1 MARKLRVQ
9 YEGAFYHVV
18 NRGNYRRDVFESPDA
33 AQAFVSVLEE
43 ATLAYGWK
51 CHSYAVMRNHYHIVL
66 ETPQP
71 NLVAGMHW
79 LQGTLA
85 TRFNR
90 FRSEHGHL
98 FQGRYHAG
106 LIEDCRILGHVV
118 DYVHLNPVRAG
129 IVPGNQASLF
139 RWSSLGRFVRGSRFP
154 GLTASDWL
162 RCRQLEDT
170 ARGWEQYQKYLIE
183 LAGSLEQQKRLG
195 WKEFSSGWAL
205 GSDSWRNGLAK
216 DHAHRALDPGLEA
229 SSIRDLREARWT
241 EQLRL
246 TLAALSRKPDELV
259 STKKK
264 GEPWKVAIALHLRSH
279 FGVSCHWLSQQL
291 HMGTPGSTRSLLS
304 HARSQQNQQS
314 SP

>member
-9 YEGAFYHVV
+9 YEGALYHVV

-51 CHSYAVMRNHYHIVL
+51 CHAYVVMRNHYHILL

-71 NLVAGMHW
+71 NLGEGMHW

-106 LIEDCRILGHVV
+106 LIEDYRNLGHVV

-129 IVPGNQASLF
+129 IIPANHASLF

-162 RCRQLEDT
+162 KCHQLEDT
-170 ARGWEQYQKYLIE
+170 VKGWSRYQQHLIE
-183 LAGSLEQQKRLG
+183 LSGNLEQQKRLG
-195 WKEFSSGWAL
+195 WTGFSSGWAL
-205 GSDSWRNGLAK
+205 GSESWRRGLARN
-216 DHAHRALDPGLEA
+216 HAHRALNAGLEA
-229 SSIRDLREARWT
+229 ASTRDLREARWT
-241 EQLRL
+241 EQLQLAL
-246 TLAALSRKPDELV
+246 TAQSRRPDELL
-259 STKKK
+259 SSRK
-264 GEPWKVAIALHLRSH
+264 GEPWKIAIALHLRSQ
-279 FGVSCHWLSQQL
+279 FGVSCHWLSRQL
-291 HMGTPGSTRSLLS
+291 RMGTPGSARSLLS
-304 HARSQQNQQS
+304 RVRRKQNQQY